1 MKKWI
6 SVVLTAILLIGSPE
20 TALAEDFT
28 ADLTVKSGYSAE
40 ELAAGLKGNLVDL
53 AGEFVAAEEKYGVN
67 AVFLAGLAAL
77 ESGWG
82 RHCFRPNNFFG
93 WGKKSFDTPAEGI
106 DFVAEK
112 IAAYYLSKDGKY
124 YHGVSLSGVNVSY
137 NGSKAWTEKVGGIMQ
152 NISKKAEA
160 YREEHPTK
168 ILTEEKETNGRIILS
183 QNP

>member
-6 SVVLTAILLIGSPE
+6 AAVLTAIILTAAPE

-53 AGEFVAAEEKYGVN
+53 AAEFVAAEEKYGVN

-82 RHCFRPNNFFG
+82 KHCFRPNNFFG
-93 WGKKSFDTPAEGI
+93 WGKKSFDTAEEGI
-106 DFVAEK
+106 DFVAGK
-112 IAAYYLSKDGKY
+112 IAAYYLSEDGKH

-137 NGSKAWTEKVGGIMQ
+137 NGSKVWTEKVGGIMG

-160 YREEHPTK
+160 YREEHPPEP
-168 ILTEEKETNGRIILS
+168 LTTAKGRIILS
-183 QNP
+183 QSH

>member
-6 SVVLTAILLIGSPE
+6 AAVLTAIILTAAPE
-20 TALAEDFT
+20 TALAEDYT

-40 ELAAGLKGNLVDL
+40 ELAAGLKGNLVFL
-53 AGEFVAAEEKYGVN
+53 VAEFVAAEEKYGVN

-82 RHCFRPNNFFG
+82 KHCFRPNNFFG
-93 WGKKSFDTPAEGI
+93 WGKKSFDTAEEGI
-106 DFVAEK
+106 DFVAGK
-112 IAAYYLSKDGKY
+112 ISAYYLSEDGKY

-137 NGSKAWTEKVGGIMQ
+137 NGSETWTEKVGGIMQ

-160 YREEHPTK
+160 YRKEHPK
-168 ILTEEKETNGRIILS
+168 EILTEEKETGGRIILS
-183 QNP
+183 QNS